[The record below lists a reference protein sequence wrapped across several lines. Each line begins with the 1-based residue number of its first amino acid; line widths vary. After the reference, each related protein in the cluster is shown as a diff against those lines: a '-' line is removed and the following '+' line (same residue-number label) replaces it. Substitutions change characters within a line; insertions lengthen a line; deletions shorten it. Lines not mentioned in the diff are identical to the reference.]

1 MFVGRAARIITAV
14 TALIGVAA
22 LIGTFILTVT
32 GGSEYVKFV
41 LAMVLFASI
50 LIGSY
55 WFVVFG
61 PGQRL

>member
-50 LIGSY
+50 LTGSY

-61 PGQRL
+61 PGRRL

>member
-22 LIGTFILTVT
+22 LIGTVIRTVT
-32 GGSEYVKFV
+32 GGSEYGKFV
-41 LAMVLFASI
+41 LAMVSFGSI

-55 WFVVFG
+55 WFVVLG
-61 PGQRL
+61 PGRRL

>member
-61 PGQRL
+61 PGRRL

>member
-14 TALIGVAA
+14 TAVIGVAA

-41 LAMVLFASI
+41 LALVFFGSI

-61 PGQRL
+61 PGRRL